1 MPKTVRNLVKQ
12 ILPVLVIGFVVT
24 GCATGHYTPLESADK
39 DQVEQ
44 IKEHIYRVEYQVSP
58 FTSQEQLDEYLRR
71 RCAELTVRE
80 GYDLFHL
87 TQRADV
93 LGLSRRTSMT
103 VTMYKG
109 AMPVGATDLIDA
121 RALLGT
127 FPPSRSGKK

>member
-1 MPKTVRNLVKQ
+1 MIR
-12 ILPVLVIGFVVT
+12 PVGAALRVMLFVLLS
-24 GCATGHYTPLESADK
+24 GCATSHYTPLASTDQ

-44 IKEHIYRVEYQVSP
+44 IKEHIYRVEYRMSV

-93 LGLSRRTSMT
+93 LGLSRRTSVT

-127 FPPSRSGKK
+127 IPASRSGEN

>member
-1 MPKTVRNLVKQ
+1 MLF
-12 ILPVLVIGFVVT
+12 VLLS
-24 GCATGHYTPLESADK
+24 GCATSQYTPLASADQ

-58 FTSQEQLDEYLRR
+58 FTSQDKLDEYLRR

-87 TQRADV
+87 TQRSDV

-109 AMPVGATDLIDA
+109 AMPVGAKDLIDA

-127 FPPSRSGKK
+127 FPPSRSDKK

>member
-1 MPKTVRNLVKQ
+1 M
-12 ILPVLVIGFVVT
+12 ILFSLLL
-24 GCATGHYTPLESADK
+24 GCATGHYIPLESADK

-93 LGLSRRTSMT
+93 LGLSRRRLSPCTRGPCRSERRISLMRGL
-103 VTMYKG
+103 YWELSRR
-109 AMPVGATDLIDA
+109 ADLV
-121 RALLGT
+121 RNE
-127 FPPSRSGKK
+127 PSWLRH

>member
-1 MPKTVRNLVKQ
+1 MLF
-12 ILPVLVIGFVVT
+12 VLLSA
-24 GCATGHYTPLESADK
+24 CATSHYTPLASTDQ

-44 IKEHIYRVEYQVSP
+44 IKEHIYRVEYRVSA
-58 FTSQEQLDEYLRR
+58 FTSQDQLDVYLRR

-87 TQRADV
+87 SQRADV
-93 LGLSRRTSMT
+93 LGFSRRTSMT

-127 FPPSRSGKK
+127 LPPSRSGEK